1 MSIHVA
7 IQHVAISEHR
17 RFELDVAFATEKR
30 RLVIYGPSGAG
41 KTLTLRAVAGLL
53 RPDHGRIVVNGRTL
67 FESEQGVDIPARDR
81 RCGYLF
87 QDYALFPHLTVAQNI
102 RFGRN
107 AGLRNPSRG
116 GMDDTSARWI
126 KAFEL
131 EAVVRSYP
139 SQLSGGQRQRT
150 ALARALAAGP
160 DILLL
165 DEPFSAVDP
174 ALRGRLRQE
183 LAELQAKLD
192 LPMIVITH
200 DPADA
205 EALGDEVLEIRDGR
219 IHQAG
224 SHQSG
229 SE

>member
-1 MSIHVA
+1 
-7 IQHVAISEHR
+7 
-17 RFELDVAFATEKR
+17 
-30 RLVIYGPSGAG
+30 
-41 KTLTLRAVAGLL
+41 
-53 RPDHGRIVVNGRTL
+53 
-67 FESEQGVDIPARDR
+67 
-81 RCGYLF
+81 
-87 QDYALFPHLTVAQNI
+87 
-102 RFGRN
+102 
-107 AGLRNPSRG
+107 
-116 GMDDTSARWI
+116 
-126 KAFEL
+126 
-131 EAVVRSYP
+131 RSYP

-183 LAELQAKLD
+183 LAELQSNLD

-205 EALGDEVLEIRDGR
+205 DALGDEVLEIRDGR
-219 IHQAG
+219 IHEV
-224 SHQSG
+224 G

>member
-1 MSIHVA
+1 MSIDVA
-7 IQHVAISEHR
+7 IRHVAISDHR
-17 RFELDVAFATEKR
+17 RFELDVAFATDKR

-67 FESEQGVDIPARDR
+67 FDSDQGIDTPAHDR

-102 RFGRN
+102 RFGLK
-107 AGLRNPSRG
+107 AGLRNPSRS
-116 GMDDTSARWI
+116 GMDEASARWI
-126 KAFEL
+126 KALEL

-165 DEPFSAVDP
+165 DEPFSAIDP

-183 LAELQAKLD
+183 LAELQSTLD

-205 EALGDEVLEIRDGR
+205 DALGDEVLEIRDGR
-219 IHQAG
+219 IHLADPG
-224 SHQSG
+224 G
-229 SE
+229 

>member
-1 MSIHVA
+1 MSIQVA
-7 IQHVAISEHR
+7 IRHVAISEHR
-17 RFELDVAFATEKR
+17 RFELDVTFATNKR

-67 FESEQGVDIPARDR
+67 FESDQGIDVPAQDR

-87 QDYALFPHLTVAQNI
+87 QDYALFPHLTVSQNI
-102 RFGRN
+102 RFGRK

-126 KAFEL
+126 KALEL

-183 LAELQAKLD
+183 LAHLQSTLD

-205 EALGDEVLEIRDGR
+205 DALGDEVLEIRDGH
-219 IHQAG
+219 IHLAG
-224 SHQSG
+224 A
-229 SE
+229 E